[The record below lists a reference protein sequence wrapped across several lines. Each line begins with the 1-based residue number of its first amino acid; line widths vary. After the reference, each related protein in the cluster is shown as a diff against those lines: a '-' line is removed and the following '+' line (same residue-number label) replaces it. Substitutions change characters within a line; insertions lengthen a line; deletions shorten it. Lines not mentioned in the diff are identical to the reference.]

1 MIGLYGSY
9 YQSIDFP
16 PSEAEAEAGDGKP
29 EEAVDTIDG
38 EAAEPQISEVPAAR
52 SS

>member
-1 MIGLYGSY
+1 MIELCGSY

-16 PSEAEAEAGDGKP
+16 PSEAEAEADDGRP
-29 EEAVDTIDG
+29 EEAVDTIGG
-38 EAAEPQISEVPAAR
+38 EVAVLQISEVPVAR